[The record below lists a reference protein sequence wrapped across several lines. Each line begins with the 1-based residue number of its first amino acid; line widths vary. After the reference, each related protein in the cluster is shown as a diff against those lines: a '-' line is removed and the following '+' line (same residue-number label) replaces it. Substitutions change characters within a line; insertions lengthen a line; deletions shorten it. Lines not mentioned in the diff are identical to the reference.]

1 MPEPAGRFSITKLC
15 ARRCDRCWPRMRATM
30 SVPPPGAKG
39 TITRTVRAGYW
50 SAPSAA
56 DANRTTRAPI
66 NLRMKSLIVFLALLS
81 GTAYAFPDKPV
92 KIIVAFPPG
101 GGTDIVARLLAPR
114 LGEAWGQA
122 VIVENRAGASGT
134 IGTEA
139 AARAEPDGH
148 TLFMATMGNM
158 TANQH
163 LYPKMTVDPL
173 RAFAPITKV
182 VDVHF
187 VFAANPAL
195 AANSVGEL
203 IELAKKRP
211 GDIPYSSSGPGG
223 APHLA
228 LELFKRRAS
237 IDLIHIPYKGSSPSI
252 GDLIGGRVMLTM
264 DSLVQ
269 SFPHIKAGRLKALAV
284 LGPRRSALLPEVL
297 TIAESGLPGY
307 ALTNWFG
314 LLAPAATPKETVLK
328 IHADVIRVLRDPEV
342 KKRITDLG
350 AEVVGN
356 SPEEFG
362 AAMRAESAQWAEII
376 KAANIRAEE

>member
-1 MPEPAGRFSITKLC
+1 
-15 ARRCDRCWPRMRATM
+15 
-30 SVPPPGAKG
+30 
-39 TITRTVRAGYW
+39 
-50 SAPSAA
+50 
-56 DANRTTRAPI
+56 
-66 NLRMKSLIVFLALLS
+66 MKVMFFLAALVVS
-81 GTAYAFPDKPV
+81 ISAQAFPTKPV

-101 GGTDIVARLLAPR
+101 GGTDIVARLLAQR

-134 IGTEA
+134 VGTEA
-139 AARAEPDGH
+139 AARADPDGH

-163 LYPKMTVDPL
+163 LYPRMTVDPL

-187 VFAANPAL
+187 VFLANPAL
-195 AANSVGEL
+195 PAKGVQEL

-211 GDIPYSSSGPGG
+211 GEIAYSSSGPGG

-228 LELFKRRAS
+228 MELFKRRAG
-237 IDLIHIPYKGSSPSI
+237 IDVQHVPYKGSGPSFN
-252 GDLIGGRVMLTM
+252 DLIGGRVMLTM

-269 SFPHIKAGRLKALAV
+269 SLPHIKAGRLKALAV
-284 LGPRRSALLPEVL
+284 LGPRRTALLPEVP

-314 LLAPAATPKETVLK
+314 LLAPAATPKQVL
-328 IHADVIRVLRDPEV
+328 AQLNGDVLRILKQEDLQ
-342 KKRITDLG
+342 KKIADLG
-350 AEVVGN
+350 ADVVGN
-356 SPEEFG
+356 SAEEFG
-362 AAMRAESAQWAEII
+362 AAMRAESAQWAEVI
-376 KAANIRAEE
+376 KAAGIRVEE

>member
-1 MPEPAGRFSITKLC
+1 
-15 ARRCDRCWPRMRATM
+15 
-30 SVPPPGAKG
+30 
-39 TITRTVRAGYW
+39 
-50 SAPSAA
+50 
-56 DANRTTRAPI
+56 
-66 NLRMKSLIVFLALLS
+66 MKSFLLALLLLA
-81 GTAYAFPDKPV
+81 GPAEAFPTKPV
-92 KIIVAFPPG
+92 RIIVAFPPG
-101 GGTDIVARLLAPR
+101 GGTDIVARVVGQK
-114 LGEAWGQA
+114 LGEGWNQA
-122 VIVENRAGASGT
+122 VVVENRAGASGT
-134 IGTEA
+134 IGTES

-148 TLFMATMGNM
+148 SLFMATMGNM

-163 LYPKMTVDPL
+163 LYPKMAVDPL

-187 VFAANPAL
+187 VFLANPAL

-211 GDIPYSSSGPGG
+211 GDIAYSSSGPGG

-228 LELFKRRAS
+228 MELFKRQANV
-237 IDLIHIPYKGSSPSI
+237 DLIHIPYKGSSPSI
-252 GDLIGGRVMLTM
+252 SDLIGGRVMLSM

-269 SFPHIKAGRLKALAV
+269 SFPHLKAKRLKALAV
-284 LGPRRSALLPEVL
+284 LGPRRAALLPEVP

-328 IHADVIRVLRDPEV
+328 IHADVIRVLRDAEA

-350 AEVVGN
+350 ADVVGN

>member
-1 MPEPAGRFSITKLC
+1 
-15 ARRCDRCWPRMRATM
+15 
-30 SVPPPGAKG
+30 
-39 TITRTVRAGYW
+39 
-50 SAPSAA
+50 
-56 DANRTTRAPI
+56 
-66 NLRMKSLIVFLALLS
+66 MKPLVFLASLLLY
-81 GTAYAFPDKPV
+81 AAVHAFPTKPV

-101 GGTDIVARLLAPR
+101 GGTDIVARLIAPR

-134 IGTEA
+134 VGTEI
-139 AARAEPDGH
+139 AARADPDGH

-163 LYPKMTVDPL
+163 LYPKMAVDPL

-187 VFAANPAL
+187 VFLANPAL
-195 AANSVGEL
+195 QAGNVQEL

-211 GDIPYSSSGPGG
+211 GEIAYSSSGPGG

-228 LELFKRRAS
+228 MELFKRRAG
-237 IDLIHIPYKGSSPSI
+237 IDLQHVPYKGSGPSFN
-252 GDLIGGRVMLTM
+252 DLIGGRVMLTM

-269 SFPHIKAGRLKALAV
+269 SLPHIKSGRLKALAV
-284 LGPRRSALLPEVL
+284 LGPKRTALLPEIP

-314 LLAPAATPKETVLK
+314 LLAPAATPKQVLVQLNADVLK
-328 IHADVIRVLRDPEV
+328 VLKQEDLQR
-342 KKRITDLG
+342 KIADLG
-350 AEVVGN
+350 ADVVGN
-356 SPEEFG
+356 SAEEFG
-362 AAMRAESAQWAEII
+362 AAMRAESAQWAEVI
-376 KAANIRAEE
+376 KAAGIRVEE

>member
-1 MPEPAGRFSITKLC
+1 
-15 ARRCDRCWPRMRATM
+15 
-30 SVPPPGAKG
+30 
-39 TITRTVRAGYW
+39 
-50 SAPSAA
+50 
-56 DANRTTRAPI
+56 
-66 NLRMKSLIVFLALLS
+66 MKNFLLALLLLA
-81 GTAYAFPDKPV
+81 GVAQAFPTKPV
-92 KIIVAFPPG
+92 RIIVAFPPG
-101 GGTDIVARLLAPR
+101 GGTDIVARVVGQKLAE
-114 LGEAWGQA
+114 GWNQA
-122 VIVENRAGASGT
+122 VVVENRAGASGT
-134 IGTEA
+134 IGTEI
-139 AARAEPDGH
+139 AARADPDGH

-163 LYPKMTVDPL
+163 LYPKMAVDPL

-187 VFAANPAL
+187 VFLANPAL

-211 GDIPYSSSGPGG
+211 GDIAYSSSGPGG

-228 LELFKRRAS
+228 MELFKRQANV
-237 IDLIHIPYKGSSPSI
+237 DLIHIPYKGSSPSI
-252 GDLIGGRVMLTM
+252 SDLIGGRVMLTM

-269 SFPHIKAGRLKALAV
+269 SFPHLKAGRLKALAV
-284 LGPRRSALLPEVL
+284 LGPRRTALLPEVP

-350 AEVVGN
+350 ADVVGN

>member
-1 MPEPAGRFSITKLC
+1 
-15 ARRCDRCWPRMRATM
+15 
-30 SVPPPGAKG
+30 
-39 TITRTVRAGYW
+39 
-50 SAPSAA
+50 
-56 DANRTTRAPI
+56 
-66 NLRMKSLIVFLALLS
+66 MKSFLLALLLLA
-81 GTAYAFPDKPV
+81 GVVEAFPTKPV
-92 KIIVAFPPG
+92 RIIVAFPPG
-101 GGTDIVARLLAPR
+101 GGTDIVARVVGQK
-114 LGEAWGQA
+114 LGEGWNQA
-122 VIVENRAGASGT
+122 VVVENRAGASGT
-134 IGTEA
+134 IGTES

-163 LYPKMTVDPL
+163 LYPKMAVDPL

-187 VFAANPAL
+187 VFLANPAL

-211 GDIPYSSSGPGG
+211 GDIAYSSSGPGG

-228 LELFKRRAS
+228 MELFKRQANV
-237 IDLIHIPYKGSSPSI
+237 DLIHIPYKGSSPSI
-252 GDLIGGRVMLTM
+252 SDLIGGRVMLSM

-269 SFPHIKAGRLKALAV
+269 SFPHLKARRLKALAV
-284 LGPRRSALLPEVL
+284 LGPRRAALLPEVP

-328 IHADVIRVLRDPEV
+328 IHADVIRVLRDPEA

-350 AEVVGN
+350 ADVVGN

-376 KAANIRAEE
+376 KAANIHAEE

>member
-1 MPEPAGRFSITKLC
+1 
-15 ARRCDRCWPRMRATM
+15 
-30 SVPPPGAKG
+30 
-39 TITRTVRAGYW
+39 
-50 SAPSAA
+50 
-56 DANRTTRAPI
+56 
-66 NLRMKSLIVFLALLS
+66 MKSFLLALLLLA
-81 GTAYAFPDKPV
+81 GVAEAFPTKPV
-92 KIIVAFPPG
+92 RIIVAFPPG
-101 GGTDIVARLLAPR
+101 GGTDIVARVVGQKLAE
-114 LGEAWGQA
+114 GWNQA
-122 VIVENRAGASGT
+122 VVVENRAGASGT
-134 IGTEA
+134 IGTES

-163 LYPKMTVDPL
+163 LYPKMAVDPL

-187 VFAANPAL
+187 VFLANPAL

-203 IELAKKRP
+203 IELAKRRP
-211 GDIPYSSSGPGG
+211 GDIAYSSSGPGG

-228 LELFKRRAS
+228 MELFKRQANV
-237 IDLIHIPYKGSSPSI
+237 DLIHIPYKGSSPSI
-252 GDLIGGRVMLTM
+252 SDLIGGRVMLSM

-269 SFPHIKAGRLKALAV
+269 SFPHLKAKRLKALAV
-284 LGPRRSALLPEVL
+284 LGPRRAALLPEVP

-350 AEVVGN
+350 ADVVGN

>member
-1 MPEPAGRFSITKLC
+1 
-15 ARRCDRCWPRMRATM
+15 
-30 SVPPPGAKG
+30 
-39 TITRTVRAGYW
+39 
-50 SAPSAA
+50 
-56 DANRTTRAPI
+56 
-66 NLRMKSLIVFLALLS
+66 MKSFLLALLLLA
-81 GTAYAFPDKPV
+81 GPAEAFPTKPV
-92 KIIVAFPPG
+92 RIIVAFPPG
-101 GGTDIVARLLAPR
+101 GGTDIVARVVGQK
-114 LGEAWGQA
+114 LGEGWNQA
-122 VIVENRAGASGT
+122 VVVENRAGASGT
-134 IGTEA
+134 IGTES

-163 LYPKMTVDPL
+163 LYPKMAVDPL

-187 VFAANPAL
+187 VFLANPAL

-211 GDIPYSSSGPGG
+211 GDIAYSSSGPGG

-228 LELFKRRAS
+228 MELFKRQANV
-237 IDLIHIPYKGSSPSI
+237 DLIHIPYKGSSPSI
-252 GDLIGGRVMLTM
+252 SDLIGGRVMLSM

-269 SFPHIKAGRLKALAV
+269 SFPHLKARRLKALAV
-284 LGPRRSALLPEVL
+284 LGPRRAALLPEVP

-328 IHADVIRVLRDPEV
+328 IHADVIRVLRDPEA

-350 AEVVGN
+350 ADVVGN

>member
-1 MPEPAGRFSITKLC
+1 
-15 ARRCDRCWPRMRATM
+15 
-30 SVPPPGAKG
+30 
-39 TITRTVRAGYW
+39 
-50 SAPSAA
+50 
-56 DANRTTRAPI
+56 
-66 NLRMKSLIVFLALLS
+66 MKSFLLALLLLA
-81 GTAYAFPDKPV
+81 GPAEAFPTKPV
-92 KIIVAFPPG
+92 RIIVAFPPG
-101 GGTDIVARLLAPR
+101 GGTDIVARVVGQK
-114 LGEAWGQA
+114 LGEGWNQA
-122 VIVENRAGASGT
+122 VVVENRAGASGT
-134 IGTEA
+134 IGTEI

-163 LYPKMTVDPL
+163 LYPKMAVDPL

-187 VFAANPAL
+187 VFLANPAF

-211 GDIPYSSSGPGG
+211 GDIAYSSSGPGG

-228 LELFKRRAS
+228 MELFKRQAS
-237 IDLIHIPYKGSSPSI
+237 VDLIHIPYKGSSPSI
-252 GDLIGGRVMLTM
+252 SDLIGGRVMLSM

-269 SFPHIKAGRLKALAV
+269 SFPHLKAKRLKALAV
-284 LGPRRSALLPEVL
+284 LGPRRAALLPEVP

-328 IHADVIRVLRDPEV
+328 IHADVIRVLRDPEA
-342 KKRITDLG
+342 KKRITELG
-350 AEVVGN
+350 ADVVGN
-356 SPEEFG
+356 SPEDFG

-376 KAANIRAEE
+376 KAANIHAEE